1 MQHILKQIPQSVID
15 MYNITADETAL
26 FVNSSSFIGFT
37 NPEIEIEEN
46 AAVVRI
52 VGKSYVFTLWKLT
65 KFMHTTFI

>member
-1 MQHILKQIPQSVID
+1 MQHILKQIPQSVIE

-26 FVNSSSFIGFT
+26 FISSSNFYGFT

-46 AAVVRI
+46 SAVIKI
-52 VGKSYVFTLWKLT
+52 VGKNYVLTLWKLT